1 MTDPDV
7 ELPQGATE
15 DTTREERA
23 AAWTEMNDR
32 MSELLDRLLGSP
44 SYGRRETGR
53 PPAPDSHGVYL
64 FSDAGEPQYVGRTGR
79 TERSIRAGK
88 KSASGFR
95 ARLAGHSRPSS
106 GLSSASFALRIAL
119 GWAAD
124 EQLVLPANRSD
135 VLSNGH
141 FAELFSTAKER
152 ITGMDFQVV
161 PIEQDRESAVFEV
174 YAAFVLATPFNS
186 FATS

>member
-1 MTDPDV
+1 MP
-7 ELPQGATE
+7 
-15 DTTREERA
+15 
-23 AAWTEMNDR
+23 
-32 MSELLDRLLGSP
+32 ELLDRLLGST

-64 FSDAGEPQYVGRTGR
+64 FSEVGEPLYVGRTGR
-79 TERSIRAGK
+79 TERSIRADK
-88 KSASGFR
+88 TSASGFK

-106 GLSSASFALRIAL
+106 GLSSASLAVRIAL

-124 EQLVLPANRSD
+124 EELVLPAERSD
-135 VLSNGH
+135 LMSNDH
-141 FAELFSTAKER
+141 FADLFSTAKQR

-161 PIEQDRESAVFEV
+161 PIGEDRESAVFEV